1 LIICTIYI
9 YCRKI
14 YNLFVWTLEIGRK
27 VSIWQAFL
35 SCFTESV
42 NNGGFGGG
50 GGFGGSGGFGGGG
63 FGGGGFGGGGYPPG
77 TISKLNILFY
87 LSHQIISRI

>member
-1 LIICTIYI
+1 L
-9 YCRKI
+9 
-14 YNLFVWTLEIGRK
+14 
-27 VSIWQAFL
+27 
-35 SCFTESV
+35 
-42 NNGGFGGG
+42 GG
-50 GGFGGSGGFGGGG
+50 GGFGGGGFGGGG

>member
-1 LIICTIYI
+1 MMIGKEKNMYPVCNCRMFIVDNMYYIYI

-42 NNGGFGGG
+42 NNLGKD
-50 GGFGGSGGFGGGG
+50 
-63 FGGGGFGGGGYPPG
+63 
-77 TISKLNILFY
+77 I
-87 LSHQIISRI
+87 